1 MARSSSRR
9 TAPPARKAVRASPAS
24 SSCRSATARWRSP
37 TSSRRSSAR
46 ARMAELLQHLVNGL
60 VLGGTYALLGIGLT
74 LIFGL
79 MNVVNFA
86 HGEFYTLGAYVAFAA
101 LAWAG
106 VDFFV
111 ALLMAIAAGA
121 ALGWL
126 CEVTLLRPLRGESID
141 TTMLVM
147 IGVWIALQ
155 NGELLVWGGV
165 AKSIPHPFP
174 TAPLVLGPV
183 AIAPLRLFV
192 LLMAAGLIAASWLL
206 IQKTKLGRAMRA
218 TFQDRDTAALMGVG
232 IGRIH
237 AVTFAFG
244 SGLAAAAGALLGP
257 VFLAYPSMGDLA
269 SLKAFSVVIL
279 GGLGNLTGATL
290 GGLLLGVAEELGAG
304 YVSSGYRDAV
314 GFVII
319 ILVLLFRPAGLFAR
333 AERIG

>member
-1 MARSSSRR
+1 MEA
-9 TAPPARKAVRASPAS
+9 
-24 SSCRSATARWRSP
+24 
-37 TSSRRSSAR
+37 
-46 ARMAELLQHLVNGL
+46 LLQHLANGFL
-60 VLGGTYALLGIGLT
+60 LGGTYALLGIGLT

-86 HGEFYTLGAYVAFAA
+86 HGEFYAVGAYLTFAGLALLRLNFYLATALAILGGCLLGA
-101 LAWAG
+101 
-106 VDFFV
+106 
-111 ALLMAIAAGA
+111 
-121 ALGWL
+121 L
-126 CEVTLLRPLRGESID
+126 CERLLLRPLRAESID

-147 IGVWIALQ
+147 IGLWIAMQ

-183 AIAPLRLFV
+183 SVAPPRLFV
-192 LLMAAGLIAASWLL
+192 LAAVLVLIAGSHLL
-206 IQKTKLGRAMRA
+206 IHRTPLGTAMRA
-218 TFQDRDTAALMGVG
+218 TFQDRDTAALMGID
-232 IGRIH
+232 IGRIYTL
-237 AVTFAFG
+237 TFAFG

-257 VFLAYPSMGDLA
+257 IFLVYPSMGDPA

-279 GGLGNLTGATL
+279 GGLGNFAGATL
-290 GGLLLGVAEELGAG
+290 GGLILGTAEELGAG

-319 ILVLLFRPAGLFAR
+319 ILVLLFRPSGLFAR